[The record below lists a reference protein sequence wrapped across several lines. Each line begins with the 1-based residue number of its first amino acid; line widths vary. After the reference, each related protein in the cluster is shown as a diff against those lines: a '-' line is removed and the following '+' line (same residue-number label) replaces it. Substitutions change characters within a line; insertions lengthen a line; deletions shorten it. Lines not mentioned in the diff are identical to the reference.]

1 MGSLAGT
8 VVGVP
13 APIAAAAASAATA
26 AAVGVAGSFVS
37 AVALATNLELS
48 PAFGVGIAAFAAI
61 AQATVAWTA
70 SSDAGTARVVGAAFA
85 GAVVATGVQLAA
97 MTELVWRRRVLARE
111 AQLSAVPTGAAV
123 SSPGGKA

>member
-1 MGSLAGT
+1 M
-8 VVGVP
+8 
-13 APIAAAAASAATA
+13 
-26 AAVGVAGSFVS
+26 
-37 AVALATNLELS
+37 ALATNLELS

-70 SSDAGTARVVGAAFA
+70 SSDAGTARVAGAALA
-85 GAVVATGVQLAA
+85 GAEPVAATGVQLAA